1 MNIDP
6 SGCADKIID
15 IHGSQGV
22 AWLDRLPSIIAGC
35 ARRWSLTA
43 LPPFADLSYN
53 YVAPAIR
60 QDGTHVVL
68 KAGVPHPELFL
79 EIKALRHFDGQSM
92 VRLLDVDPGVGVL
105 LLERLEPGTPLSG
118 VEDDEEATRIAAG
131 LMRTLWKP
139 APSVH
144 RFATLTGWAAG
155 LTKLRARFDG
165 SCGPFPADLVDKAE
179 RLFEEL
185 IGSTPEQILI
195 HGDLHH
201 GNILRSERE
210 PWLALDP
217 KGVVGDPVWDAVY
230 FSRSLLS
237 EAGDP
242 RRVLARRLDQLAAE
256 LGFDR
261 TRMVA
266 WGLAQ
271 SILTGWWSFE
281 DHGRGYEPDIAGAE
295 MFEELEK

>member
-1 MNIDP
+1 VNVDP
-6 SGCADKIID
+6 SGCASKIID
-15 IHGSQGV
+15 IHGAAGV
-22 AWLDRLPSIIAGC
+22 AWLDRLPSIIASC
-35 ARRWSLTA
+35 AQRWSLTI

-60 QDGTHVVL
+60 EDGTHVVL
-68 KAGVPHPELFL
+68 KAGVPHPELFR
-79 EIKALRHFDGQSM
+79 EIAALSWFDGQGII
-92 VRLLDVDPGVGVL
+92 RLLEADAEEGVL
-105 LLERLEPGTPLSG
+105 LLERLEPGTPLSDL
-118 VEDDEEATRIAAG
+118 EDDEEATRIAAR
-131 LMRTLWKP
+131 LMRSLWKP
-139 APSVH
+139 TPAEH
-144 RFATLTGWAAG
+144 CFATLADWAAG
-155 LTKLRARFDG
+155 LGGLRARFDG
-165 SCGPFPADLVDKAE
+165 GCGPFPAALVDKAE

-185 IGSTPEQILI
+185 IGSAGEPVLI

-217 KGVVGDPVWDAVY
+217 KGVVGEPLWDAVY

-242 RRVLARRLDQLAAE
+242 KWALVRRLDLLAAE
-256 LGFDR
+256 LGFER
-261 TRMVA
+261 SRMVA

-281 DHGRGYEPDIAGAE
+281 DHGCGHEPDIACAE
-295 MFEELEK
+295 MFEELAG

>member
-1 MNIDP
+1 MDP
-6 SGCADKIID
+6 AGCASKTVD
-15 IHGSQGV
+15 IHGAKGL
-22 AWLDRLPSIIAGC
+22 AWLERLPSIIAGC
-35 ARRWSLTA
+35 AQRWALTV

-60 QDGTHVVL
+60 QDGAHVVL
-68 KAGVPHPELFL
+68 KAGVPHPELFW
-79 EIKALRHFDGQSM
+79 EIAALSWFDGQGI
-92 VRLLDVDPGVGVL
+92 VRLLDADPKAGVL
-105 LLERLEPGTPLSG
+105 LLERLEPGTPLSDLD
-118 VEDDEEATRIAAG
+118 DDEEATRIAAR

-139 APSVH
+139 APAEH
-144 RFATLTGWAAG
+144 HFATLAGWAAG
-155 LTKLRARFDG
+155 LAGLRTRFDG
-165 SCGPFPADLVDKAE
+165 GCGPFPANLVDEAE

-185 IGSTPEQILI
+185 IGSAGEQMLI

-217 KGVVGDPVWDAVY
+217 KGVVGEPLWDAVY
-230 FSRSLLS
+230 YSRSLLS
-237 EAGDP
+237 KAGEP
-242 RRVLARRLDQLAAE
+242 KRVMARRLDHMAAE

-261 TRMVA
+261 ARMVA

-281 DHGRGYEPDIAGAE
+281 DHGRGHEPDVACAE
-295 MFEELEK
+295 MFEEMMG